1 MQDRQEEFNQYMDAF
16 LNLSFE
22 QKCKEVVEKQKKI
35 LALLVTYAQNKG
47 VYPILLKSKEI
58 NDLSKENPTNDDYI
72 EAIMVYTQDIEEL
85 YGQVLN

>member
-35 LALLVTYAQNKG
+35 LALLVTYAQNKE